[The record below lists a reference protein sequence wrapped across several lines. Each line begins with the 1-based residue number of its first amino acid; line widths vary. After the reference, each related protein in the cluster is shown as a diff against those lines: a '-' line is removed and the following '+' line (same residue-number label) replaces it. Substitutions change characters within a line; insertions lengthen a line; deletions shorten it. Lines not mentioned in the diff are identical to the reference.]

1 MIDTYKM
8 YLNYLSQVGYPKV
21 KYCDLKGKIL
31 DENEF
36 LFDSD
41 IIQQMYTKLEQRF
54 RQWIGE

>member
-1 MIDTYKM
+1 MFE
-8 YLNYLSQVGYPKV
+8 LFWNGLSQVDYPKV